1 MNLNVREIHEEMVE
15 DSMKGYLLEGNIR
28 KLRKKVEELKP

>member
-1 MNLNVREIHEEMVE
+1 MNLNVREIHEEIVE

-28 KLRKKVEELKP
+28 KLRKNAEEIKP